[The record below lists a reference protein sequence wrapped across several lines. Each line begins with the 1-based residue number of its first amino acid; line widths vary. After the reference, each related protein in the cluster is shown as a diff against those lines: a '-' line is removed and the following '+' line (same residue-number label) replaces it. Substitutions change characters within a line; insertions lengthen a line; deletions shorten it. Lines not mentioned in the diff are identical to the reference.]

1 MTNSCFRDNTAHG
14 PGLILIRDNFG
25 SIPNVGKSNFACE
38 NYGASSQWP
47 WHNTNAAK
55 CPNGLFIEDFYLTD
69 GTCTSLGD
77 SCPLDRF
84 TACDIEGTTPGGEDD
99 DDDVGNEDA
108 VYSWKSQLHLLDLAT
123 LITSLF
129 LYL

>member
-1 MTNSCFRDNTAHG
+1 MTNSCFKENTAHG
-14 PGLILIRDNFG
+14 PGLIHIRDNFG

-47 WHNTNAAK
+47 WHIYSNAAK

-84 TACDIEGTTPGGEDD
+84 TACEVDPPDD
-99 DDDVGNEDA
+99 A
-108 VYSWKSQLHLLDLAT
+108 YSWKSQLHLFYLAA
-123 LITSLF
+123 LITSVF